1 MRIVFHGLFAATFA
15 DGIEA
20 LLPEDAQLSI
30 LPDDLASDRDRECY
44 AAADVIIS
52 PGFKDA
58 LPRPLALSLLHVPGA
73 GYDAVD
79 FSALPPSAI
88 VCNCFGHEQA
98 MAEYVMATLLARTIP
113 FVEADSHLRH
123 GRWVH
128 RSGPVDTLHGELG
141 DKVMGLLGFGHI
153 GQAVAARAKAFGMTV
168 HVANRSPV
176 APSATV
182 DRAFGL
188 DRLHEFLG
196 TVDVVVVSVPL
207 VAETTGMVDAAA
219 FAAMRPDA
227 VLVNVARGPVVDE
240 KALYDALK
248 TEAIG
253 GAIID
258 TWYRYPSA
266 EKPDVL
272 PATEPLHTL
281 PNILM
286 TPHMSGWTD
295 GMRRRR
301 QRLMADNIGR
311 RLRGEDCINQI
322 WPT

>member
-1 MRIVFHGLFAATFA
+1 MHIVFHGLFAATFA
-15 DGIEA
+15 DGIA
-20 LLPEDAQLSI
+20 PLLPKDAEVSV
-30 LPDDLASDRDRECY
+30 LPDQLDSEQERQSY

-52 PGFKDA
+52 PSFKA
-58 LPRPLALSLLHVPGA
+58 ELPRPEGLSLLHVPGA

-113 FVEADSHLRH
+113 FAEADHHLRQ

-153 GQAVAARAKAFGMTV
+153 GQAVAQRAKAFGMTV

-196 TVDVVVVSVPL
+196 TVDIVVVSVPL

-219 FAAMRPDA
+219 FAAMRPDT

-240 KALYDALK
+240 QALYDALK
-248 TEAIG
+248 TETIG
-253 GAIID
+253 GAVID

-266 EKPDVL
+266 ETPEVL
-272 PATEPLHTL
+272 PATQPLHTL
-281 PNILM
+281 SNILM

-311 RLRGEDCINQI
+311 RLRSEDCVNQI